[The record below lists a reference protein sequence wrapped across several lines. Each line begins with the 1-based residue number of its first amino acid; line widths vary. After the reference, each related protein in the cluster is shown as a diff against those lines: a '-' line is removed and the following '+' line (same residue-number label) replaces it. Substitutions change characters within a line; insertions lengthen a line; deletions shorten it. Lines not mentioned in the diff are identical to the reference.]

1 MILLR
6 VHPLSLHLLS
16 ELVFLSLH
24 LKHLF
29 LPLPRSLLQL
39 LSLILFFFELRFQ
52 LLVLLFDSGDGGVL
66 RWVVRLVLLNLL
78 NLLLRVGD

>member
-6 VHPLSLHLLS
+6 VNPISLHQLS

-24 LKHLF
+24 LKHLL

-39 LSLILFFFELRFQ
+39 LPLILFFLELRFQ
-52 LLVLLFDSGDGGVL
+52 LLVLLFDFGDGGVL